1 MGAGFG
7 GSFGGIGEGK
17 KERGAGR
24 ADKYRH
30 FVREGTMEYF
40 ADKGR
45 RDSTRPW
52 DKDLFRLWQD
62 KEKKNQERR
71 VM

>member
-1 MGAGFG
+1 
-7 GSFGGIGEGK
+7 
-17 KERGAGR
+17 
-24 ADKYRH
+24 
-30 FVREGTMEYF
+30 MEYF

-62 KEKKNQERR
+62 KEKKNQARR